1 MLSLA
6 EDLLDFLSENE
17 LSELV
22 GDVGERGDLVRG
34 DLEVAESGGERGDD
48 RGEVGEGEKRD
59 SSLGVFSI
67 LMMGGTPSTDFDL
80 LPALGEGD
88 LDLRT
93 RLDPKLEL

>member
-34 DLEVAESGGERGDD
+34 DLEVTESGGE
-48 RGEVGEGEKRD
+48 
-59 SSLGVFSI
+59 
-67 LMMGGTPSTDFDL
+67 
-80 LPALGEGD
+80 
-88 LDLRT
+88 
-93 RLDPKLEL
+93 